1 MEIQLRD
8 LVQNLVLDRKLD
20 EIKNRIKPKRILLID
35 EVDVFLNDDF
45 YGNIYR
51 PVAILNDLIIK
62 CQ

>member
-1 MEIQLRD
+1 M
-8 LVQNLVLDRKLD
+8 QNLVLDRKLD